1 MGVAGHEGILISQ
14 PVLPAGG
21 VCGVHQRGHEVRGDE
36 GRGESQIEGGG
47 GGGEDRYRREV
58 ESRGEGEG
66 EGGRE
71 GETWGKR
78 EGRRLLTL
86 ALPHRLSGNGEPGS
100 ETSAPG
106 VPSAPPPSSSSS
118 SSACPPD
125 QQAQAISYPNMPAPS
140 STDQRQQQLMQQGR
154 PMAALPISTD
164 DDPLAT
170 LFPDLTADILQQ
182 AAPTLPSGPSPS
194 TASSSLIMD
203 SYAAQASQPGSTASS
218 QISVP
223 SSYVLAPTGPI
234 LTTPAA
240 TTLEENAATAHRVLE
255 QYQKQTASPPHRKD
269 LNFEFPPGLFPEK
282 EVDLEGSLQAYQIL
296 QQGMENP
303 EQFLDMFVQREADP
317 FHQQH
322 MFGDIDFDVF
332 D

>member
-1 MGVAGHEGILISQ
+1 MEEGGAKYSK
-14 PVLPAGG
+14 
-21 VCGVHQRGHEVRGDE
+21 
-36 GRGESQIEGGG
+36 GESM
-47 GGGEDRYRREV
+47 
-58 ESRGEGEG
+58 
-66 EGGRE
+66 GGRKAKGGRVRERNRKRERESE
-71 GETWGKR
+71 GETWEKR
-78 EGRRLLTL
+78 EGRSLVTL
-86 ALPHRLSGNGEPGS
+86 ALSRRLSGNGEPGS
-100 ETSAPG
+100 KISAPG

-118 SSACPPD
+118 SSAHPPD

-140 STDQRQQQLMQQGR
+140 STDQRQQQLMQQGQ

-255 QYQKQTASPPHRKD
+255 QYQKQTGSPPHRKD
-269 LNFEFPPGLFPEK
+269 PE
-282 EVDLEGSLQAYQIL
+282 L
-296 QQGMENP
+296 
-303 EQFLDMFVQREADP
+303 
-317 FHQQH
+317 
-322 MFGDIDFDVF
+322 
-332 D
+332 